1 MPINLPSVRRS
12 LGEGGYL
19 RTLQASNIEKSTV
32 TTGAGGPA
40 KSYTAAEQQACSI
53 EAMRN
58 GEECK
63 AYQ

>member
-19 RTLQASNIEKSTV
+19 RSLQASNIEKSTV
-32 TTGAGGPA
+32 PTGAGDKKEYTYA
-40 KSYTAAEQQACSI
+40 EKSACSI

-58 GEECK
+58 GEECE
-63 AYQ
+63 ACQ